1 MFGGL
6 EYLTLLSDLISR
18 GTDRYYAVIGQIVN
32 PLRSVEKILVIWYG
46 LFYRPQ
52 ATEDCLH
59 TCLESGVIPISMQWY
74 ALTPIISSRGLTCDN
89 VRNRE

>member
-52 ATEDCLH
+52 ATERLPPH
-59 TCLESGVIPISMQWY
+59 IW
-74 ALTPIISSRGLTCDN
+74 SRGLFQFLCSGM
-89 VRNRE
+89 R

>member
-32 PLRSVEKILVIWYG
+32 PLHSVEKYL
-46 LFYRPQ
+46 
-52 ATEDCLH
+52 
-59 TCLESGVIPISMQWY
+59 
-74 ALTPIISSRGLTCDN
+74 
-89 VRNRE
+89 